1 MSKITFR
8 PIKDFEHIAIPPKP
22 AKLEI
27 PNWYKDMPTDINDND
42 SIDRFTSKRCMPLLD
57 GLTNGYYLYN
67 YADIHVKVENGCSRL
82 QWTHSS
88 PVVDTH
94 QRSQVPGVPLPVGYY
109 KDEAFKFFNPISI
122 ETPKGY
128 SCLFTH
134 PTLRY
139 DLPFFSFPA
148 IVDTDEYKTAVH
160 IPFLVKKNWTGT
172 IKKGTPIIQVFP
184 FKREDWQSM
193 YKDEPIDNDKMI
205 SFLKTF
211 IHSAYKK
218 TFWHKKYFN

>member
-1 MSKITFR
+1 MKHQKAT
-8 PIKDFEHIAIPPKP
+8 
-22 AKLEI
+22 
-27 PNWYKDMPTDINDND
+27 
-42 SIDRFTSKRCMPLLD
+42 
-57 GLTNGYYLYN
+57 
-67 YADIHVKVENGCSRL
+67 
-82 QWTHSS
+82 
-88 PVVDTH
+88 VV
-94 QRSQVPGVPLPVGYY
+94 Y
-109 KDEAFKFFNPISI
+109 
-122 ETPKGY
+122 
-128 SCLFTH
+128 
-134 PTLRY
+134 
-139 DLPFFSFPA
+139 LPFFSFPA